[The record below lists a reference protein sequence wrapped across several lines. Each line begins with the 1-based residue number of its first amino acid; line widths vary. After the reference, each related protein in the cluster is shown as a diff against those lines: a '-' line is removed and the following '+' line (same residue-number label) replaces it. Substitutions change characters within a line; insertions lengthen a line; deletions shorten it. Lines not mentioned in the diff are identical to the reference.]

1 MPHKGRAGGMPY
13 RRIVKYVQ
21 ELHSRGL
28 LDKKAESEFRKLGEH
43 RTEKHVIIACLT
55 GVLSK
60 IC

>member
-1 MPHKGRAGGMPY
+1 MPY
-13 RRIVKYVQ
+13 RSFVKYVQ

-43 RTEKHVIIACLT
+43 RTEKHVVIACLAMLDSCSAVA
-55 GVLSK
+55 VLSK